1 MSCIDCT
8 QWFPTLLA
16 RRMLAGRVGAAAVQ
30 DLQPCRAAEP
40 GRGSSLTQGAG
51 AREKV
56 AVLVEAAQRGWRQV
70 KGMFGF
76 TKIEKGR
83 K

>member
-56 AVLVEAAQRGWRQV
+56 AILVEAARREEEVIRLDDARGERDKV
-70 KGMFGF
+70 G
-76 TKIEKGR
+76 
-83 K
+83 